1 MLSPSLVLIVLV
13 SLKRFRSITVIQNV
27 KPLCYRPSGDTAKV
41 SINRYFQNQYRQKRR
56 AIVLKLREITHR
68 ITKISSFLPAK
79 YFHLRRSV
87 LKCWLLTLT
96 LSFLAENSYSQ
107 EPEPGA
113 QTAESQESQQSTE
126 TSQEKAPVKRVSVNR
141 ADQFQKNMELLNH
154 TNTRG
159 ENHWLSTEDGE
170 FLAIFQPALKADI
183 HGNVII
189 VPDSQQHGTWPQWV
203 QPISQRLADF
213 GWNNISFSLYLKPDP
228 PKVERQPPT
237 SANDDASDNQG
248 DEPSDASLEE
258 SDKDKFMAM
267 QENAMA
273 ENKEMT
279 DEKMQMQEKPKDMAM
294 MAKESNKLMPKPY
307 NERVVDQLNAL
318 LTLVQS
324 KNHGPIVMIGIGEGA
339 IWATQYADSL
349 NRESGSNRVA
359 AAVVLINAQNET
371 HFAINEKGMQTL
383 DFSDYLNNPVPV
395 LDIYINSG
403 LQKSRALQRKSA
415 AVRQG
420 FDQYFQQTLLTDR
433 NSANFVANRVASFIT
448 ARSAS
453 DQP

>member
-13 SLKRFRSITVIQNV
+13 SLKRFRSITVIQNI
-27 KPLCYRPSGDTAKV
+27 KSLCYRPSGETAKV
-41 SINRYFQNQYRQKRR
+41 SINRYFQNRHPQKRR

-68 ITKISSFLPAK
+68 ITKISPFLPAK
-79 YFHLRRSV
+79 YFRIRRSAFTH
-87 LKCWLLTLT
+87 WLLTLT
-96 LSFLAENSYSQ
+96 VSFLAASSYSQ
-107 EPEPGA
+107 EPDPGA
-113 QTAESQESQQSTE
+113 QTTESQESTE
-126 TSQEKAPVKRVSVNR
+126 TSQEKAPIKRVSINR

-154 TNTRG
+154 SNTRG
-159 ENHWLSTEDGE
+159 ENHWLSTDDGE

-189 VPDSQQHGTWPQWV
+189 IPDSQQHGTWPQWV

-228 PKVERQPPT
+228 PKAERQPPI

-248 DEPSDASLEE
+248 DEPSEASSEE
-258 SDKDKFMAM
+258 PDKDKPMA
-267 QENAMA
+267 
-273 ENKEMT
+273 
-279 DEKMQMQEKPKDMAM
+279 MQEKPKDMAM
-294 MAKESNKLMPKPY
+294 MAEDSNKLMPKPY
-307 NERVVDQLNAL
+307 DERVVDQLNAL

-324 KNHGPIVMIGIGEGA
+324 KNRGPIVMIGIGEGA

-349 NRESGSNRVA
+349 NRESGSNSVA

-371 HFAINEKGMQTL
+371 HFAVNEKDMQTL
-383 DFSDYLNNPVPV
+383 DFADYLNNPVPI
-395 LDIYINSG
+395 LDIYVNSG
-403 LQKSRALQRKSA
+403 LQKSRAQQRKSA

-420 FDQYFQQTLLTDR
+420 FDQYFQQTLLTER
-433 NSANFVANRVASFIT
+433 NSASFVANRVASFIT

-453 DQP
+453 NQP